1 MKQHPPKPA
10 LRPSSPDANRTTQEE
25 YSGRLAFQF
34 GNRSDDW
41 LHAGDWLA
49 AGEKLKSLSPRYK
62 PR

>member
-1 MKQHPPKPA
+1 VKQASAQPV
-10 LRPSSPDANRTTQEE
+10 LRPSSPDANRTTQEDL
-25 YSGRLAFQF
+25 RKLASQF

-62 PR
+62 AR